1 MFAVILE
8 LCYKHKIN
16 FYNPEHVR
24 CFDVLFGIILTL
36 IIQIKKF
43 VNRQVVP
50 EIKHKGIEVIAV
62 LPKVL

>member
-24 CFDVLFGIILTL
+24 RFDVLFGIILTL
-36 IIQIKKF
+36 IIQIKKLY
-43 VNRQVVP
+43 
-50 EIKHKGIEVIAV
+50 
-62 LPKVL
+62 LPIGK